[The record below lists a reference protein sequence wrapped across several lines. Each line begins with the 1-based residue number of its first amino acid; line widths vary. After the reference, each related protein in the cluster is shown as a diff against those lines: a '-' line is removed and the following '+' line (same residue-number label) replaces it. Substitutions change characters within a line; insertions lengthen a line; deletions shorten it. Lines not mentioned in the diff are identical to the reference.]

1 MSKNDS
7 NKCEFVARDL
17 VLRLD
22 MSLAG
27 DVRAIEPA
35 VKAIMEIVGQ
45 MTCGEGHE
53 FEIETAVRESL
64 ANAIV
69 HGCGQERER
78 TVRISVGCDADRG
91 MIIVVRDPGP
101 GFDPAALPNPIEGE
115 QLYSESGRG
124 IFLINQLMDEV
135 RFRKGGAE
143 GPSAAMAFFRDGTA
157 SSSSGRLA
165 SGPTALVT

>member
-1 MSKNDS
+1 MSEKKAS
-7 NKCEFVARDL
+7 KCEFVSRDL
-17 VLRLD
+17 VVRLD

-45 MTCGEGHE
+45 MSCGQGHE

-69 HGCGQERER
+69 HGCKEDRER
-78 TVRISVGCDADRG
+78 TVQISVGCDEGRG

-101 GFDPAALPNPIEGE
+101 GFDPEALPNPVEGE

-124 IFLINQLMDEV
+124 IFLINCLMDEV

-143 GPSAAMAFFRDGTA
+143 IWMRKG
-157 SSSSGRLA
+157 
-165 SGPTALVT
+165 

>member
-1 MSKNDS
+1 MGE
-7 NKCEFVARDL
+7 NKSEQCEFITRDL
-17 VLRLD
+17 VVRLD

-27 DVRAIEPA
+27 DVHAIDPA
-35 VKAIMEIVGQ
+35 VKAIMEIVEQ
-45 MTCGEGHE
+45 MTCGRGHE

-69 HGCGQERER
+69 HGCKQDRER
-78 TVRISVGCDADRG
+78 TVKISVGCDEGRG

-101 GFDPAALPNPIEGE
+101 GFDPESLPNPVEGE

-124 IFLINQLMDEV
+124 IFLINRLMDEV

-143 GPSAAMAFFRDGTA
+143 IWMRKG
-157 SSSSGRLA
+157 
-165 SGPTALVT
+165 